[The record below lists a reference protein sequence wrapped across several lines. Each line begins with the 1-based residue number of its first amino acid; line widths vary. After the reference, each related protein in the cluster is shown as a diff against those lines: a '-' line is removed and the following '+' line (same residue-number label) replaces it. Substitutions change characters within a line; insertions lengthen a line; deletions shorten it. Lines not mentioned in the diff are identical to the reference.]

1 MPQNPEDPADSIALT
16 SAPTLDQTGETGDL
30 ITIAKY
36 IDPMRAQMA
45 KGMLESMGI
54 PVFLQGEH
62 ANQLLSLS
70 FRARL
75 QVRAGD
81 EAAAREALGPA
92 DEDLVDD
99 DEFKGEE

>member
-1 MPQNPEDPADSIALT
+1 MPEDLKNTEALT
-16 SAPTLDQTGETGDL
+16 SAVSLDQPGETGDL
-30 ITIAKY
+30 VTIAKY
-36 IDPMRAQMA
+36 MDPMRAQMA
-45 KGMLESMGI
+45 KGMLESLGI

-75 QVRAGD
+75 QVRSGD
-81 EAAAREALGPA
+81 EATAREALGPA
-92 DEDLVDD
+92 DEDLVAD